1 MGGIDCV
8 RDSKVGTP
16 YSPLSGPTPRNG
28 KSGILITQKLF
39 LMKSVTPSNFA
50 HYHFNTKGLGTFR
63 RGHSQSHYTLSMDV
77 LRINSFS
84 GTKIAS
90 GNTAQKTF
98 FISLASYITE
108 ISP

>member
-1 MGGIDCV
+1 M
-8 RDSKVGTP
+8 KTVGNTDF
-16 YSPLSGPTPRNG
+16 YSYILLLAEGF
-28 KSGILITQKLF
+28 SGILITQKLF

-63 RGHSQSHYTLSMDV
+63 RGHSSQSYYAYSMDV

-98 FISLASYITE
+98 FISLASSSQIF
-108 ISP
+108 P

>member
-1 MGGIDCV
+1 M
-8 RDSKVGTP
+8 KTVGNTDF
-16 YSPLSGPTPRNG
+16 YSYILLLAEGF
-28 KSGILITQKLF
+28 SGILITQKLF

-63 RGHSQSHYTLSMDV
+63 RGHSQSHFTLSVDV

-98 FISLASYITE
+98 FISLASSSQ